1 MLPGFVVFVALAE
14 PPLQAV
20 PDVQSVTGGSE
31 VMECGWVDTVAVTG
45 GGGLCTGTLVHPRV
59 VTFAAHCGE
68 GDKMIR
74 FGEADGG
81 DGLAYTRSTAFC
93 RINPEYVGTT
103 SQGQDWAFCVL
114 DEPITEIPFTPPLY
128 GCELD
133 VLEAGLDVYIVGFGT
148 TDGMGAA
155 GTKRWAQTTVVS
167 TFGNTINIGGEGV
180 STCSGDSGGSAFVK
194 TADGSMRALSM
205 VSTGIDCGSA
215 GVHALMHPAVPW
227 IETEAQ
233 IDITPCHDVD
243 GTWNPTSMC
252 TGFYAGGEV
261 GSGDWGDWCTGTPV
275 SGASD
280 SCGAPFDAEDD
291 ADAPTVAIT
300 GPADGEEID
309 SGAAVSIAIDA
320 TDAGWGVRT
329 TWIAIEGM
337 EQDARDEYPPYEF
350 ASVQFPDGIYTI
362 QAYAE
367 DWAGNVGMSA
377 EVTIGVGM
385 PVPDD
390 DDTGDPDGSTS
401 NADDTTTTA
410 SDPSDDDADDDPSD
424 DGDDESSGPG
434 QTDDSGGGEGCA
446 CASTDHRG
454 APWLLVVLAILYKR
468 PGRARL
474 GRRSR

>member
-1 MLPGFVVFVALAE
+1 MLSVLASVVMMSA
-14 PPLQAV
+14 PPLTAV

-81 DGLAYTRSTAFC
+81 DGLAYTRATSFC
-93 RINPEYVGTT
+93 RINPEYVGTS
-103 SQGQDWAFCVL
+103 SQGQDWGFCVL
-114 DEPITEIPFTPPLY
+114 EEPITEIPFTPPLY

-133 VLEAGLDVYIVGFGT
+133 VLEAGLEVYIVGFGT
-148 TDGMGAA
+148 TAGMGGA

-167 TFGNTINIGGEGV
+167 TFGNTINIGGDGV
-180 STCSGDSGGSAFVK
+180 STCSGDSGGSAFIA
-194 TADGSMRALSM
+194 TADGSLRALSM

-243 GTWNPTSMC
+243 GTWNPTAMC
-252 TGFYAGGEV
+252 TGFYAGNEV
-261 GSGDWGDWCTGTPV
+261 GSGDWGEWCPGTPV

-291 ADAPTVAIT
+291 GDAPEVGIASPT
-300 GPADGEEID
+300 DGQEID
-309 SGAAVSIAIDA
+309 SGTDVTIAIDA
-320 TDAGWGVRT
+320 TDAGWGVRYA
-329 TWIAIEGM
+329 WIAIDGM
-337 EQDARDEYPPYEF
+337 EQAARDEYPPYEF
-350 ASVQFPDGIYTI
+350 SSVQFPDGIYTL

-367 DWAGNVGMSA
+367 DWAGNVGMSD
-377 EVTIGVGM
+377 EITIGVGM

-390 DDTGDPDGSTS
+390 EDTGDPDGSTS
-401 NADDTTTTA
+401 DADDTTTNA
-410 SDPSDDDADDDPSD
+410 SDPSDDDGDDGESD
-424 DGDDESSGPG
+424 DGDDESTGPT
-434 QTDDSGGGEGCA
+434 QNDDGGGGGGCA
-446 CASTDHRG
+446 CTGGDRPDT
-454 APWLLVVLAILYKR
+454 PWLLVVIPLLYR
-468 PGRARL
+468 RIRRAAAA
-474 GRRSR
+474 